1 MAQREAQVPVAVP
14 EAIVNDALNAQNDA
28 VPQQNVPQDAAQP
41 AVAEAPAVHVSD
53 VFLLKT

>member
-14 EAIVNDALNAQNDA
+14 EAIVNDALNPQNGA
-28 VPQQNVPQDAAQP
+28 VPRQNVLQDAAQP